1 MNPMV
6 AARDLLCVWSSATA
20 VRPKRIL
27 FGGKSAERFA
37 SRNWARVVVG
47 ETLSVTPKSFWPEVP
62 YMTNGRE
69 EAAEA
74 QKLSAHYTERGVA
87 VVVAAMFVVFVVVVV
102 FGGGGGS
109 SVNSGC
115 RRITR
120 K

>member
-1 MNPMV
+1 
-6 AARDLLCVWSSATA
+6 
-20 VRPKRIL
+20 
-27 FGGKSAERFA
+27 
-37 SRNWARVVVG
+37 
-47 ETLSVTPKSFWPEVP
+47 
-62 YMTNGRE
+62 MTNGRE